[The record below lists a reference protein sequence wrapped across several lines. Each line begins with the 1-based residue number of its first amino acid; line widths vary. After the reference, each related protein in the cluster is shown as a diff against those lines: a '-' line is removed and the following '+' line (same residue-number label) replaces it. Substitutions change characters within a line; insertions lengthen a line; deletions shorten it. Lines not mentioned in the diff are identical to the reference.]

1 MGELRLEQGV
11 TVDFCAQCR
20 AVWFDPGELAAMVGT
35 REDLPALDAVADGA
49 VGSRAQCPRC
59 NGASL
64 TEMRYA
70 PDASPRVATCALCRG
85 VMASLPDLPALKA
98 AAAGLRRMDTALA
111 APYRDAGL
119 ARAGELDAAAR
130 RFNGLTGLAVK
141 QRRRWLEMLTG
152 WETPNEYAILRKG
165 AGGAAFH
172 VVEQTA
178 GVLEIVRRLMLG
190 PMRPFT
196 SHVEDISRGTLA
208 LRLVRPWRWLFPELQ
223 VLDADERPLVLI
235 RRRWSWVSARYD
247 VDDAHGRTIGELR
260 GAFWRPWTFEL
271 HGEGRL
277 MAVIKKR
284 WSGLFT
290 EAFSDAD
297 NYSVD
302 FEPDAP
308 DRWKLVAL
316 AAAVLI
322 DVVHFESSKR

>member
-1 MGELRLEQGV
+1 MRCPRCPSEMGELRLEQGV

-119 ARAGELDAAAR
+119 ARTGELDAAAR

-165 AGGAAFH
+165 TGGAAFH

-196 SHVEDISRGTLA
+196 SHVEDISRGTP
-208 LRLVRPWRWLFPELQ
+208 RCGWCGRGGGSSRSCRCSTRRSVRWWRS
-223 VLDADERPLVLI
+223 AGGGAGC
-235 RRRWSWVSARYD
+235 RRATTSTTRTGAPSASCAARSGGRGPSSSTARAGSW
-247 VDDAHGRTIGELR
+247 
-260 GAFWRPWTFEL
+260 P
-271 HGEGRL
+271 
-277 MAVIKKR
+277 
-284 WSGLFT
+284 
-290 EAFSDAD
+290 
-297 NYSVD
+297 
-302 FEPDAP
+302 
-308 DRWKLVAL
+308 
-316 AAAVLI
+316 
-322 DVVHFESSKR
+322 